1 MDTETLQRDH
11 THLRERIHRLLY
23 RCSVAEDRA
32 DRLRTAI
39 EGSLRTV
46 DADAADRILRD
57 AIQADNAER
66 AGRADK

>member
-32 DRLRTAI
+32 DRLRTAVQMALN
-39 EGSLRTV
+39 SPDL
-46 DADAADRILRD
+46 ADQILGA

-66 AGRADK
+66 AGSADK

>member
-32 DRLRTAI
+32 DRLRTAVQMALN
-39 EGSLRTV
+39 SPDL
-46 DADAADRILRD
+46 ADQILGA

-66 AGRADK
+66 SK